1 MINSDLYER
10 KMSTEIKTS
19 VLIFLLRANFVD
31 AHAGLPFAETKKPAE
46 GGLLLTVKPERN
58 SWELPW

>member
-10 KMSTEIKTS
+10 KMSTPC

-31 AHAGLPFAETKKPAE
+31 AHAGLSFAETKKPAF
-46 GGLLLTVKPERN
+46 GGLLLTIKPERN

>member
-1 MINSDLYER
+1 
-10 KMSTEIKTS
+10 MSTEIKTS

-31 AHAGLPFAETKKPAE
+31 AHAGLSFAEAKKPAE
-46 GGLLLTVKPERN
+46 GGLLLTIKPERN

>member
-10 KMSTEIKTS
+10 KMSTPC
-19 VLIFLLRANFVD
+19 VLIFLLRATFVD
-31 AHAGLPFAETKKPAE
+31 AHAGLSFAETKKPAF
-46 GGLLLTVKPERN
+46 GGLLLTIKPERN

>member
-31 AHAGLPFAETKKPAE
+31 AHAGLHFAEIKNAFAFSILAKATIKKA
-46 GGLLLTVKPERN
+46 
-58 SWELPW
+58 